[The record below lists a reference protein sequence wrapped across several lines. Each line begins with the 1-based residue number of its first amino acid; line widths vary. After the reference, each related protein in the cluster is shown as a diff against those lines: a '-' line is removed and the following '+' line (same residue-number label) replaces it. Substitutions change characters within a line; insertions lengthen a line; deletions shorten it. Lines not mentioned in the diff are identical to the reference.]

1 MLAVTLLMILGITLG
16 ACFGGSPNQSYS
28 SNSYADPPPFY
39 SEAVYG
45 GQPQVRGHPY
55 RCPDCGWFS
64 WGER

>member
-1 MLAVTLLMILGITLG
+1 MLAVTLFLIVGTALG
-16 ACFGGSPNQSYS
+16 ACVDGPPGQSYS

-45 GQPQVRGHPY
+45 QPQVMGHPY

-64 WGER
+64 WGD